1 MHIILTAKWHMDAT
15 KKIRNHNNNRYFCVV
30 ITKHVNNQ
38 INEIFGLILNPN
50 LLGSDRPCSVIK
62 NTELTTKPNKL
73 LIPNSNKTTGLTTQ
87 FRTSTFSKLFCS

>member
-50 LLGSDRPCSVIK
+50 LLG
-62 NTELTTKPNKL
+62 
-73 LIPNSNKTTGLTTQ
+73 
-87 FRTSTFSKLFCS
+87 